1 MNKSVENQSSNNF
14 KTLDQWY
21 LDFYVYSIF

>member
-1 MNKSVENQSSNNF
+1 MNKSVENHSSNNF
-14 KTLDQWY
+14 RTLDQWY